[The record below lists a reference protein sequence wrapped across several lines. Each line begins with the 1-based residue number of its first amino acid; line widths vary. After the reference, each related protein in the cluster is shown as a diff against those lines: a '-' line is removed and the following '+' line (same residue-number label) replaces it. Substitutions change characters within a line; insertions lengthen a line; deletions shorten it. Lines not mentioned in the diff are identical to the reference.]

1 MHALSSL
8 SSRRRGASRVPFLL
22 LALLLG
28 WVGPVL
34 GSSSSAAMSAGGAH
48 TCALAGS
55 GTVKCWGSGGQ
66 GQIGRW
72 GASLRPVAVSGIS
85 TAASLAAGYAHQ
97 CVLLGD
103 TTVRCFGANDKGQL
117 GDGNTSYGSATPLT
131 VQGLGNVVALA
142 AGREHSCALLGNGL
156 VQCWGGN
163 GRGQLGDG
171 TGTDSAVPVTVSG
184 VTVASAISVGSDHTC
199 ALVGIGG
206 VRCWGANDEGQ
217 LGDGT
222 RVDRNTAVT
231 LVVPNDAV
239 AIAAGGLHTCA
250 VRSDGSL
257 SCWGNGE
264 GGALGNGSWDDA
276 LAPVAVPGLSGVARV
291 VAGGNQT
298 CVGLAD
304 GSVQCFGGNEV
315 GQLGNGST
323 APSNVPF
330 PVGGL
335 SDVQALTTDG
345 GHVCALRS
353 NNALWCW
360 GSNIHGELGNGFA
373 HSVPHP
379 VPVTQP
385 NASPPPDGGEAHAC
399 SVGLGL
405 VWCWGDN
412 FYGQLGDG
420 TQTARPTAALVSGIS
435 TATQVVSGKSHAC
448 ALLADQTVRCWG
460 RGDSG
465 ELGNGLHSH
474 SNLPVVVS
482 GLGQVTELAAG
493 LHHTCARRS
502 DGSLRCWGANW
513 YGQAGNGN
521 SGVAES
527 TPVAVSGISTALQVV
542 AGEHH
547 TCAVLANGS
556 LRCFGRNGDG
566 QLGDGSVID
575 RSTPVA
581 VSGLTVPTAGVVL
594 AVGSEHTC
602 AIAVGGG
609 VRCWGWDGYGQ
620 LGQGAAVGSSPL
632 PLVVSDVPAATA
644 LAAGQRHT
652 CAARSDGRVACWG
665 ENANGQLGDDTQS
678 SSNFPRTV
686 VGIGQVTMLSA
697 GLKHSCGGLDIGSTL
712 CWGMNSAGQ
721 LGGEHGRFETTPQAV
736 FGTPFATHHSI
747 GGVLT
752 GLAPGNSV
760 ILRNNGGDDLLL
772 AADGA
777 FAFSIPVADG
787 NPYAVIVF
795 APPTFPN
802 QNCVVSN
809 GSGTVAGLDI
819 GNIGVTCTTLTYSV
833 GGTLSG
839 LAAGTSV
846 VLQNNGGDDR
856 SLGANGSFVFATAL
870 VDGSSYSVSV
880 RTQPAN
886 QACTVGSGN
895 GTLNGSNVA
904 DVSVTCVAGTPTH
917 TVTPSAG
924 AHGSIAPGTPQ
935 SVAANAVATFTLSPD
950 AGYGVSVGG
959 TCGGNLS
966 GNQYTTAQVTAD
978 CTVAATFPALTT
990 TTLDVPAPV
999 RVGQSTA
1006 FAARVTATGGA
1017 PAAGALR
1024 IDASSGETCTDNTA
1038 TIDGSNAVF
1047 ACDLSFAS
1055 LGPRSLSASYL
1066 GASGY
1071 QASSSAGQSVT
1082 VSRFADLA
1090 VAGGDGGIS
1099 IVHGGQHVSYTMT
1112 VQNTGPDPAP
1122 GTALL
1127 AELNATLS
1135 GIAWTCSVP
1144 AGSSA
1149 VCPPLNVPASATLVG
1164 ATVDLPAGSSLQFAW
1179 QGDLP
1184 AVLDP
1189 TLDLQWSAAPATAA
1203 PHHVHDP
1210 AYTNNAAYDHNLNDG
1225 IFASGFE

>member
-8 SSRRRGASRVPFLL
+8 NARRCGASRVWLL
-22 LALLLG
+22 LLIL
-28 WVGPVL
+28 VL
-34 GSSSSAAMSAGGAH
+34 GRADPLLASSSSGALSAGGSH

-72 GASLRPVAVSGIS
+72 GASQRPVTVAGIG
-85 TAASLAAGYAHQ
+85 TAAALAAGGAHQ

-117 GDGNTSYGSATPLT
+117 GDGNTSYGSATPVT
-131 VQGLGNVVALA
+131 VQGLSNVIALA

-171 TGTDSAVPVTVSG
+171 TGTDSAIPVTVSG
-184 VTVASAISVGSDHTC
+184 VTVASAISVGSDHAC
-199 ALVGIGG
+199 ALVGIGQ
-206 VRCWGANDEGQ
+206 VRCWGANDQGQ
-217 LGDGT
+217 LGDNT
-222 RVDRNTAVT
+222 RMDRNTAVT
-231 LVVPNDAV
+231 LAAPNDAV
-239 AIAAGGLHTCA
+239 AIAGGGLHTCA
-250 VRSDGSL
+250 LRSDGSL

-264 GGALGNGSWDDA
+264 GGALGNGTWDDA
-276 LAPVAVPGLSGVARV
+276 LSPTAVPGLFGVARLA
-291 VAGGNQT
+291 AGGNQS
-298 CVGLAD
+298 CVGLSD

-323 APSNVPF
+323 NSSNVPLA
-330 PVGGL
+330 VSGL

-345 GHVCALRS
+345 GHVCAQRS
-353 NNALWCW
+353 NDALWCW
-360 GSNIHGELGNGFA
+360 GSNTHGELGNGFA
-373 HSVPHP
+373 HSLPHP
-379 VPVTQP
+379 VPVTMP
-385 NASPPPDGGEAHAC
+385 NASPPPDGGESHAC

-405 VWCWGDN
+405 VRCWGDN
-412 FYGQLGDG
+412 AYGQLGDG
-420 TQTARPTAALVSGIS
+420 TQVARPGADLVSGIS

-448 ALLADQTVRCWG
+448 ALLADQSVRCWG

-465 ELGNGLHSH
+465 ELGNGAFSH
-474 SNLPVVVS
+474 SSLPVVVS
-482 GLGQVTELAAG
+482 GLGQVTALAAG

-513 YGQAGNGN
+513 YGQAGNGA
-521 SGVAES
+521 SGGAEN

-547 TCAVLANGS
+547 TCAVLADGS
-556 LRCFGRNGDG
+556 LRCFGRNNDG

-575 RSTPVA
+575 RSTPVT
-581 VSGLTVPTAGVVL
+581 VSGLTVATAGAVL

-609 VRCWGWDGYGQ
+609 VRCWGWDGFGQ
-620 LGQGAAVGSSPL
+620 LGQGSAVGSSAL
-632 PLVVSDVPAATA
+632 PLVVSDVAAATA
-644 LAAGQRHT
+644 LVAGQRHT

-678 SSNFPRTV
+678 TSNLPRTV
-686 VGIGQVTMLSA
+686 VGLGQVTMLSA
-697 GLKHSCGGLDIGSTL
+697 GLKHSCGGLDIQSTY
-712 CWGMNSAGQ
+712 CWGMNGYGQ
-721 LGGEHGRFETTPQAV
+721 LGGGHARYETTPQAV
-736 FGTPFATHHSI
+736 IGTPFATHHSI
-747 GGVLT
+747 GGVLS
-752 GLAPGNSV
+752 GLAPGNGI
-760 ILRNNGGDDLLL
+760 ILRNNGGDDLMLS
-772 AADGA
+772 ANGA
-777 FAFSIPVADG
+777 FAFPMPVADG

-795 APPTFPN
+795 APPDFPN

-819 GNIGVTCTTLTYSV
+819 GNISVTCTTLAYTV

-839 LAAGTSV
+839 LAAGTTV
-846 VLQNNGGDDR
+846 VLQNNGADDR
-856 SLGANGSFVFATAL
+856 SLSANGSFVFATAL
-870 VDGSSYSVSV
+870 ADGSSYSVSV
-880 RTQPAN
+880 RTQPAG
-886 QACTVGSGN
+886 QACTVGNGS
-895 GTLNGSNVA
+895 GTLLGSNIS
-904 DVSVTCVAGTPTH
+904 DVSVNCVAGTPTH

-924 AHGSIAPGTPQ
+924 AHGSIAPSTPQ
-935 SVAANAVATFTLSPD
+935 SVPENTAATFTLTPD

-959 TCGGNLS
+959 TCGGNLF

-978 CTVAATFPALTT
+978 CTVVATFPALTT
-990 TTLDVPAPV
+990 TTLDVPAPA
-999 RVGQSTA
+999 RVGQATA
-1006 FAARVTATGGA
+1006 FGARVTATGGA
-1017 PAAGALR
+1017 PVGGAVR
-1024 IDASSGETCTDNTA
+1024 IDASTGETCTDSSA
-1038 TIDGSNAVF
+1038 TPDGSSAVYS
-1047 ACDLSFAS
+1047 CDLSFAS
-1055 LGPRSLSASYL
+1055 LGPRSLTASYL

-1071 QASSSAGQSVT
+1071 QASTSASQNLT

-1112 VQNTGPDPAP
+1112 VQNLGPDPAP
-1122 GTALL
+1122 GTSLL
-1127 AELNATLS
+1127 AELNATLTAIS
-1135 GIAWTCSVP
+1135 WTCSVP

-1149 VCPPLNVPASATLVG
+1149 VCPTLNVPASSSLVG
-1164 ATVDLPAGSSLQFAW
+1164 ASVDLPAGSSLQFAW

-1184 AVLDP
+1184 AVLAP
-1189 TLDLQWSAAPATAA
+1189 TLTFQWSAAPATAA
-1203 PHHVHDP
+1203 PNHVHDP
-1210 AYTNNAAYDHNLNDG
+1210 AYANNAVFDHNLNDG